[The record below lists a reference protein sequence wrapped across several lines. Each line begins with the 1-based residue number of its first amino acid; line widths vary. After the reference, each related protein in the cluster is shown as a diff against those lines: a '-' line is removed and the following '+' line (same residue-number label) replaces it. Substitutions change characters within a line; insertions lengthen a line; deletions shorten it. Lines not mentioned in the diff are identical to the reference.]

1 AIKQK
6 VRDIDRDVPVYNIST
21 VEEVV
26 ASSIA
31 KQRFTLMLLGSFAL
45 LALLLASVGIY
56 GVIAYSVAQRTHEI
70 GIRMA
75 LGAGRPKILGI
86 VVTGGFKLA
95 LIGVA
100 AGLIGSLVLTRFLS
114 GMLYNISAHDPLTLA
129 AVALLLILVATL
141 ACYIPARRATRVDP
155 MVALRY
161 E

>member
-1 AIKQK
+1 DTEAGSSILPQFYMPFDQIPDKFLASGIGGLNVVARTASDPASFVAAIKQK

-100 AGLIGSLVLTRFLS
+100 AGLIGSLV
-114 GMLYNISAHDPLTLA
+114 
-129 AVALLLILVATL
+129 
-141 ACYIPARRATRVDP
+141 
-155 MVALRY
+155 
-161 E
+161 